1 MYEEFKHGE
10 EVVILKGNRDIKDN
24 KGRQYTGSKGIV
36 VDYDE
41 QYREVLV
48 KITDLT
54 IEIPEKIL
62 RTINSNNNLI

>member
-36 VDYDE
+36 VDRSHD
-41 QYREVLV
+41 
-48 KITDLT
+48 
-54 IEIPEKIL
+54 
-62 RTINSNNNLI
+62 